1 MTNESSTL
9 ASAAPVA
16 QDVSTNS
23 SSNPPTD
30 RILPFFSPYSAR
42 PSSTEQ
48 AAYLATGAL
57 AGLAILPLELG
68 LAPYTSPFLSNTLR
82 PFLKQHLPHGLYR
95 PAIRF
100 WAFDL
105 ARARLMYESKQAG
118 IGTPPAWLIGGLS
131 GAIGGLAEVF
141 VQHIITTRSLATL
154 PPRAALGEQAA
165 KLGLCFGS
173 YTALAGMWAESE
185 RARRGT
191 EEQLSLIHI

>member
-1 MTNESSTL
+1 MNTDTSTL

-16 QDVSTNS
+16 QNDP
-23 SSNPPTD
+23 NPAQTSPTD

-68 LAPYTSPFLSNTLR
+68 LAPYNSPFLSNTLR
-82 PFLKQHLPHGLYR
+82 PFLKQHLLHGLYR

-105 ARARLMYESKQAG
+105 ARARLLYESKQAG
-118 IGTPPAWLIGGLS
+118 ISTPPAWLIGGLS

-154 PPRAALGEQAA
+154 PSRAALGEQAA

-173 YTALAGMWAESE
+173 YTALAGMW
-185 RARRGT
+185 
-191 EEQLSLIHI
+191 LSLIHI